1 MLKGFVSKDYVVLVI
16 VASLIVVLLLGVGF
30 TSRPSDWAGWMQ
42 AIGLIVGLMAAVAV
56 PAIQRKQEAPLR
68 ASSRVTAKWAT
79 PGACNTCAV
88 N

>member
-42 AIGLIVGLMAAVAV
+42 AIGLIVGLMAAVA
-56 PAIQRKQEAPLR
+56 
-68 ASSRVTAKWAT
+68 
-79 PGACNTCAV
+79 
-88 N
+88 

>member
-56 PAIQRKQEAPLR
+56 PAIQRKQE
-68 ASSRVTAKWAT
+68 
-79 PGACNTCAV
+79 
-88 N
+88 

>member
-56 PAIQRKQEAPLR
+56 PAIQRKQEA
-68 ASSRVTAKWAT
+68 
-79 PGACNTCAV
+79 AV
-88 N
+88 ARKQLQDREVGYARRMQ